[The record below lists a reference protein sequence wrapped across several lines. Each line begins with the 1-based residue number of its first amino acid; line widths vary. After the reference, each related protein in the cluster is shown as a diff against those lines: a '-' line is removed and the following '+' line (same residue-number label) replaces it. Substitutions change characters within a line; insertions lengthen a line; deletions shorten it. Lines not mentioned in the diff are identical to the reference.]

1 MGWIGQGIAFAAL
14 VAGTVYL
21 EVHDKPVGG
30 LWVLIVIWVIANDWH
45 PKTTN
50 RDDANI

>member
-1 MGWIGQGIAFAAL
+1 MWIGQGIAFAGL

-30 LWVLIVIWVIANDWH
+30 LWVLIVIWALETDWH
-45 PKTTN
+45 PKK
-50 RDDANI
+50 